1 MTVCISSMCF
11 RVNVLFTFDNNFY
24 NDFNGLSGI
33 SGDEYMNQVVTL
45 VKNAFLDTTLKS
57 KIGTDVN
64 IVGTT
69 KRHNAVFSSS

>member
-1 MTVCISSMCF
+1 MYF

-24 NDFNGLSGI
+24 NGFNGLSGI
-33 SGDEYMNQVVTL
+33 SGDEYMKQVVAL
-45 VKNAFLDTTLKS
+45 VKNAYLDTTLKS

-69 KRHNAVFSSS
+69 KRHDGVFDSL